1 MMAKIQWNAGTLL
14 SPLPAALISCGTLE
28 KPNVMTAAWVGI
40 INSDP
45 PRAYVSIRLERY
57 SHEIITKGM
66 DFVINVTT
74 EDLKFAA
81 DYCGIKSGRDEDK
94 FKSCNLTPIKSFVVN
109 SPSIA
114 ESPVSLEC
122 KVFQIIPL
130 GSHDMFLA
138 DIVSV
143 SVEDSLVDSDNRLR
157 LEDAEVISYTHGE
170 YYTSGEY
177 IGHFGWSVKKDGNIE
192 KR

>member
-1 MMAKIQWNAGTLL
+1 MAKIRWEKGTLL
-14 SPLPAALISCGTLE
+14 SPLPAALISCGTME
-28 KPNVMTAAWVGI
+28 RPNVMTAAWVGI

-45 PRAYVSIRLERY
+45 PRAYVSIRPDRY
-57 SHEIITKGM
+57 SHEIITKDM
-66 DFVINVTT
+66 NFVINVTT
-74 EDLKFAA
+74 EKLKFAT
-81 DYCGIKSGRDEDK
+81 DYCGVRSGRNENK
-94 FKSCNLTPIKSFVVN
+94 FQNCNITPIESFEVA

-122 KVFQIIPL
+122 RVFDIISL

-143 SVEDSLVDSDNRLR
+143 SVEDSLIDEDNRLR
-157 LEDAEVISYTHGE
+157 LEDASVISYIHGE
-170 YYTSGEY
+170 YYASGEY
-177 IGHFGWSVKKDGNIE
+177 IGHFGWSVKKDGNPQ